1 MKIRE
6 LLEDRS
12 ENDLSLKLSAALNQI
27 AGRVIDTGADSK
39 MSLTSILNMLSEL
52 GVHVSEEQFRDMVDN
67 EPLNNVVASVEGDKV
82 TFIGQR
88 KDSGSSIKP
97 DQSTATL
104 EKMAK
109 RASSKRQ

>member
-12 ENDLSLKLSAALNQI
+12 SDDLSLKLSAALNQI
-27 AGRVIDTGADSK
+27 SSRVIDTGADSK
-39 MSLTSILNMLSEL
+39 MSLMSILNILSDL
-52 GVHVSEEQFRDMVDN
+52 GIHVSEEQFRNMVND
-67 EPLNNVVASVEGDKV
+67 EPLNNIVSSVEGDKV

-88 KDSGSSIKP
+88 KDYGNSIKP
-97 DQSTATL
+97 DQTTSTL

-109 RASSKRQ
+109 RATNKRQ